1 MEYRHVPVMLKEV
14 LEYLQLKNGDMIID
28 CTMGGAGYT
37 FAIAERIFP
46 KGKILSLDLDRLA
59 IDNAVLKIKNSK
71 FTDEEKNNIKII
83 NENFKDLHK
92 IIETS
97 WAKEGDQGIDGI
109 VLDLGLSSAQLED
122 RSRGFS
128 FQLDAP
134 LDMAFGKDDGFEST
148 ERIINKYKEKDLENI
163 FREYGEEKFARRIAA
178 NIVEKRKDKVISTT
192 KELVSAIEKVVPGA
206 YRNNKKVH
214 FATKTFQALRIA
226 TNKELESLDTVLP
239 EAIRLL
245 KPGGRLVVV
254 SYHSLEDRIVKRFFK
269 KESIDCICPKEI
281 PECRCGHEASIRI
294 ITKKALIPTDEEIS
308 VNRRARSA
316 KMRVA
321 EKI

>member
-14 LEYLQLKNGDMIID
+14 LEYLQLRNGNRIID
-28 CTMGGAGYT
+28 CTLGGGGYT
-37 FAIAERIFP
+37 FAIAEKIFP
-46 KGKILSLDLDRLA
+46 DGKILSLDLDMLA
-59 IDNAVLKIKNSK
+59 IDHAAGKINGSK
-71 FTDEEKNNIKII
+71 FEEKNTIKII

-92 IIETS
+92 IVEKN
-97 WAKEGDQGIDGI
+97 WPQEGNVGIDGI

-134 LDMAFGKDDGFEST
+134 LDMAFGRGDEYEST
-148 ERIINKYKEKDLENI
+148 ERIVNKYKEKDLEYI
-163 FREYGEEKFARRIAA
+163 LREFGEEKFARRIVAK
-178 NIVEKRKDKVISTT
+178 IVEKRKEGAIKTT
-192 KELVSAIEKVVPGA
+192 KELSAIIGEAVPSG
-206 YRNNKKVH
+206 YRNSKKVH

-226 TNKELESLDTVLP
+226 TNRELESLSAVLP
-239 EAIRLL
+239 EALRNL
-245 KPGGRLVVV
+245 KPGGRIVIV

-269 KESIDCICPKEI
+269 KESIDCVCPKEI
-281 PECRCGHEASIRI
+281 PECRCGHHASIRI
-294 ITKKALIPTDEEIS
+294 VTKRALTPSDEEIV

-321 EKI
+321 EKL